1 MSEDKVEEKAFLEIK
16 KRDDGRWNNSI
27 QDFTINDIISLCGDL
42 GAFFRQMID
51 KALDENN
58 LENYKEAEYL
68 LAMHDFMTGI
78 GMQKFSDVIEKVYVL
93 KNQYGEDVNESAK
106 RLNRSMSQRINKLK
120 KEQEQQTK
128 EEKLNNKEEDNK

>member
-1 MSEDKVEEKAFLEIK
+1 MSEDKVEEKVFLEIK

-68 LAMHDFMTGI
+68 LAMHDFMAGI

-93 KNQYGEDVNESAK
+93 KNQYGEDVSESAK
-106 RLNRSMSQRINKLK
+106 RLNRNMSQRINKLK
-120 KEQEQQTK
+120 KEQEQNQK
-128 EEKLNNKEEDNK
+128 EKIE

>member
-1 MSEDKVEEKAFLEIK
+1 MSENKVEEKAFLEIK

-58 LENYKEAEYL
+58 LENYKEDEYL
-68 LAMHDFMTGI
+68 LAIHDFMVGI
-78 GMQKFSDVIEKVYVL
+78 GMEKFSDVIEKVYVL
-93 KNQYGEDVNESAK
+93 KRQHGEDVSKSAE
-106 RLNRSMSQRINKLK
+106 RLNRSMNQRINKRK
-120 KEQEQQTK
+120 KEQEQNQK
-128 EEKLNNKEEDNK
+128 EEPNDKKKNNE

>member
-1 MSEDKVEEKAFLEIK
+1 MSEDKVEEKVFLEIK

-58 LENYKEAEYL
+58 LEIYKEDEYL
-68 LAMHDFMTGI
+68 LAIHDFMAGI

-120 KEQEQQTK
+120 KEQEQNQK
-128 EEKLNNKEEDNK
+128 EKTE

>member
-1 MSEDKVEEKAFLEIK
+1 MSEDKVEEKVFLEIK

-58 LENYKEAEYL
+58 LENYKEDEYL
-68 LAMHDFMTGI
+68 LAIHDFMAGI

-93 KNQYGEDVNESAK
+93 KRQYGEDVSESAK

>member
-1 MSEDKVEEKAFLEIK
+1 MSEDKVEEKVFLEIK
-16 KRDDGRWNNSI
+16 KRDDGHWNNSI

-58 LENYKEAEYL
+58 LENYKEDEYL
-68 LAMHDFMTGI
+68 LAIHDFMAGI

-93 KNQYGEDVNESAK
+93 KNQYGEDVSESAK

-120 KEQEQQTK
+120 KEQEQNQK
-128 EEKLNNKEEDNK
+128 EKTE

>member
-1 MSEDKVEEKAFLEIK
+1 MSEDKVEEKVFLEIK

-58 LENYKEAEYL
+58 LENYKEDEYL
-68 LAMHDFMTGI
+68 LAIHDFMAGI

-120 KEQEQQTK
+120 KEQEQNQK
-128 EEKLNNKEEDNK
+128 EKPNNKEKR

>member
-1 MSEDKVEEKAFLEIK
+1 MSEDKVEEKVFLEIK

-58 LENYKEAEYL
+58 LENYKEDEYL
-68 LAMHDFMTGI
+68 LAIHDCMAGI

-93 KNQYGEDVNESAK
+93 KRQYEEDVSESAK

-120 KEQEQQTK
+120 KEQEQNQK
-128 EEKLNNKEEDNK
+128 EKTE

>member
-1 MSEDKVEEKAFLEIK
+1 MSEEKVFLEIK

-58 LENYKEAEYL
+58 LENYKEDEYL
-68 LAMHDFMTGI
+68 LAIHDFMAGI

-93 KNQYGEDVNESAK
+93 KNQYGEDVSESAK
-106 RLNRSMSQRINKLK
+106 RLNRSMNQRINKLK
-120 KEQEQQTK
+120 KEQEQTQ
-128 EEKLNNKEEDNK
+128 EKKSDNKEKR

>member
-68 LAMHDFMTGI
+68 LAIHDFMAGI

-120 KEQEQQTK
+120 KEQEQTQ
-128 EEKLNNKEEDNK
+128 EEKPDNKEKNNE

>member
-1 MSEDKVEEKAFLEIK
+1 MSEDRVEEKAFLEIK

-68 LAMHDFMTGI
+68 LAIHDFMAGI

>member
-1 MSEDKVEEKAFLEIK
+1 MSEDKVEEKVFLEIK

-27 QDFTINDIISLCGDL
+27 QDFTINDVIALCGDL

-68 LAMHDFMTGI
+68 LAMHDFMAGI

-93 KNQYGEDVNESAK
+93 KNQYGEDVNESTK

-120 KEQEQQTK
+120 KEQEQNQKGKT
-128 EEKLNNKEEDNK
+128 E

>member
-1 MSEDKVEEKAFLEIK
+1 MSEDKVEEKVFLEIK

-42 GAFFRQMID
+42 GTFFRQMID

-58 LENYKEAEYL
+58 LENYKEDEYL
-68 LAMHDFMTGI
+68 LAIHDFMAGI

-93 KNQYGEDVNESAK
+93 KRQYGEDVSESAK
-106 RLNRSMSQRINKLK
+106 RLNRSMNQRINKRK
-120 KEQEQQTK
+120 KEQEQNQK
-128 EEKLNNKEEDNK
+128 EEPNYKEKNNNE

>member
-1 MSEDKVEEKAFLEIK
+1 
-16 KRDDGRWNNSI
+16 
-27 QDFTINDIISLCGDL
+27 
-42 GAFFRQMID
+42 MID

-58 LENYKEAEYL
+58 LENYKEDEYL
-68 LAMHDFMTGI
+68 LAIHDFMAGI

-93 KNQYGEDVNESAK
+93 KRQYGEDVSESAK

>member
-1 MSEDKVEEKAFLEIK
+1 MSEDKVEEKVFLEIK

-58 LENYKEAEYL
+58 LENYKEDEYL
-68 LAMHDFMTGI
+68 LAMHDFMAGI

-93 KNQYGEDVNESAK
+93 KNQYGEDVSESAK

-120 KEQEQQTK
+120 KEQEQNQKKKT
-128 EEKLNNKEEDNK
+128 E

>member
-1 MSEDKVEEKAFLEIK
+1 MSEDKVEEKVFLEIK

-42 GAFFRQMID
+42 GTFFRQMID

-58 LENYKEAEYL
+58 LENYKEDEYL
-68 LAMHDFMTGI
+68 LAIHDFMAGI

-93 KNQYGEDVNESAK
+93 KNQYGEDVSESAK
-106 RLNRSMSQRINKLK
+106 RLNRSMSQRIKKLK
-120 KEQEQQTK
+120 KEQEQNQKGKT
-128 EEKLNNKEEDNK
+128 E

>member
-1 MSEDKVEEKAFLEIK
+1 MSEDKVEEKVFLEIK

-58 LENYKEAEYL
+58 LKNYKEDEYL
-68 LAMHDFMTGI
+68 LAIHDFMAGI

-93 KNQYGEDVNESAK
+93 KRQYEEDVSESAK

-120 KEQEQQTK
+120 KEQEQ
-128 EEKLNNKEEDNK
+128 N

>member
-58 LENYKEAEYL
+58 LEDYKEAEYL
-68 LAMHDFMTGI
+68 LAIHDFMAGI

-93 KNQYGEDVNESAK
+93 KNQYGKDVNESAK

-120 KEQEQQTK
+120 REQEQTQ
-128 EEKLNNKEEDNK
+128 EEKPNNKEEDNK

>member
-58 LENYKEAEYL
+58 LEDYKEAEYL
-68 LAMHDFMTGI
+68 LAIHDFMAGI

-120 KEQEQQTK
+120 KEQEQTR
-128 EEKLNNKEEDNK
+128 EEKPNNKEEDNK

>member
-58 LENYKEAEYL
+58 LEDYKEAEYL
-68 LAMHDFMTGI
+68 LAIHDFMAGI
-78 GMQKFSDVIEKVYVL
+78 GMEKFSDVIEKVYVL
-93 KNQYGEDVNESAK
+93 KRQYGEDVSESAK
-106 RLNRSMSQRINKLK
+106 RLNRSMNQRINKRK
-120 KEQEQQTK
+120 KEQEQNQK
-128 EEKLNNKEEDNK
+128 EEPNDKEKNNE

>member
-58 LENYKEAEYL
+58 LEDYKEAEYL
-68 LAMHDFMTGI
+68 LAIHDFMAGI

-120 KEQEQQTK
+120 KEQEQTQ
-128 EEKLNNKEEDNK
+128 EEKPNNKEEDNK

>member
-27 QDFTINDIISLCGDL
+27 QDFTINDIISLSGDL

-68 LAMHDFMTGI
+68 LAIHDFMAGI

-120 KEQEQQTK
+120 KEQEQTQ
-128 EEKLNNKEEDNK
+128 EEKPDNKEKNNE

>member
-1 MSEDKVEEKAFLEIK
+1 MSEDKVEEKVFLEIK

-58 LENYKEAEYL
+58 LENYKEDEYL
-68 LAMHDFMTGI
+68 LAIHDFMAGI

-93 KNQYGEDVNESAK
+93 KKQYGEDVSESAK

-120 KEQEQQTK
+120 KEQEQNQK
-128 EEKLNNKEEDNK
+128 EKTE

>member
-1 MSEDKVEEKAFLEIK
+1 MSEDKVEEKVFLEIK

-58 LENYKEAEYL
+58 LENYKEDEYL
-68 LAMHDFMTGI
+68 LAIHDFMAGI

-93 KNQYGEDVNESAK
+93 KNQYGEDVSESAK
-106 RLNRSMSQRINKLK
+106 RLNRSMNQRINKLK
-120 KEQEQQTK
+120 KEQEQTQ
-128 EEKLNNKEEDNK
+128 EKKSDNKEKR

>member
-1 MSEDKVEEKAFLEIK
+1 MSEDKVEEKVFLEIK

-58 LENYKEAEYL
+58 LENYKEDEYL
-68 LAMHDFMTGI
+68 LAIHDFMAGI

-93 KNQYGEDVNESAK
+93 KRQYGEDVSESAK

-120 KEQEQQTK
+120 KEQEQNQK
-128 EEKLNNKEEDNK
+128 EKTE

>member
-1 MSEDKVEEKAFLEIK
+1 MSEDKVEEKVFLEIK

-68 LAMHDFMTGI
+68 LAIHDFMAGI

-93 KNQYGEDVNESAK
+93 KNQYGEDVSESAK
-106 RLNRSMSQRINKLK
+106 RLNRNMRQRINKVK
-120 KEQEQQTK
+120 KEKEQNQK
-128 EEKLNNKEEDNK
+128 EKTE

>member
-1 MSEDKVEEKAFLEIK
+1 MSEDKVEEKVFLEIK

-58 LENYKEAEYL
+58 LENYKEDEYL
-68 LAMHDFMTGI
+68 LAIHDFMAGI

-93 KNQYGEDVNESAK
+93 KNQYGEDVSESAK
-106 RLNRSMSQRINKLK
+106 RLNRSMNQRINKRK
-120 KEQEQQTK
+120 KEQEQTQ
-128 EEKLNNKEEDNK
+128 EKKSDNKEKR

>member
-1 MSEDKVEEKAFLEIK
+1 MSEDRVEEKAFLEIK

-68 LAMHDFMTGI
+68 LAIHDFMAGI

-106 RLNRSMSQRINKLK
+106 RLNHSMSQRINKLK

>member
-1 MSEDKVEEKAFLEIK
+1 MSEDKVEEKVFLEIK

-68 LAMHDFMTGI
+68 LAIHDFMAGI

-93 KNQYGEDVNESAK
+93 KNQYGEDVSESAK

-120 KEQEQQTK
+120 KEQEQNQK
-128 EEKLNNKEEDNK
+128 EKPNNKEKR

>member
-58 LENYKEAEYL
+58 LEDYKEAEYL
-68 LAMHDFMTGI
+68 LAIHDFMAGI
-78 GMQKFSDVIEKVYVL
+78 GMEKFSDVIEKVYVL
-93 KNQYGEDVNESAK
+93 KRQYGEDVSESAK

-120 KEQEQQTK
+120 KEQEQNQK
-128 EEKLNNKEEDNK
+128 EEPNNKEEDNK

>member
-16 KRDDGRWNNSI
+16 KCDDGRWNNSI

-58 LENYKEAEYL
+58 LEDYKEAEYL
-68 LAMHDFMTGI
+68 LAIHDFMAGI
-78 GMQKFSDVIEKVYVL
+78 GMEKFSDVIEKVYVL
-93 KNQYGEDVNESAK
+93 KRQYGEDVSESAK

-120 KEQEQQTK
+120 KEQEQNQK
-128 EEKLNNKEEDNK
+128 EEPNNKEEDNK

>member
-58 LENYKEAEYL
+58 LEDYKEAEYL
-68 LAMHDFMTGI
+68 LAIHDFMAGI

-106 RLNRSMSQRINKLK
+106 RLNRSISQRINKLK
-120 KEQEQQTK
+120 KEQEQTQ
-128 EEKLNNKEEDNK
+128 EEKPNNKEEDNK

>member
-1 MSEDKVEEKAFLEIK
+1 MSEDKVEEKVFLEIK

-58 LENYKEAEYL
+58 LENYKEDEYL
-68 LAMHDFMTGI
+68 LAIHDFMAGI
-78 GMQKFSDVIEKVYVL
+78 GMHKFSDVIEKVYVL
-93 KNQYGEDVNESAK
+93 KRQYGEDVSESAK

-120 KEQEQQTK
+120 KEQEQNQK
-128 EEKLNNKEEDNK
+128 EKTE

>member
-1 MSEDKVEEKAFLEIK
+1 MSEDKVEEKVFLEIK

-58 LENYKEAEYL
+58 LENYKEDEYL
-68 LAMHDFMTGI
+68 LAIHDFMAGI

-93 KNQYGEDVNESAK
+93 KRQYGEDVSESAK

-120 KEQEQQTK
+120 KEQEQNQK
-128 EEKLNNKEEDNK
+128 EKPNNKEKR

>member
-68 LAMHDFMTGI
+68 LAMHDFMAGI

-93 KNQYGEDVNESAK
+93 KNQYGEDVSESAK
-106 RLNRSMSQRINKLK
+106 RLNRNMSQRINKLK
-120 KEQEQQTK
+120 KEKEQNQK
-128 EEKLNNKEEDNK
+128 EKTE

>member
-1 MSEDKVEEKAFLEIK
+1 MSEDKVEEKVFLEIK

-58 LENYKEAEYL
+58 LENYKEDEYL
-68 LAMHDFMTGI
+68 LAIHDFMAGI

-93 KNQYGEDVNESAK
+93 KRQYGEDVGESAK
-106 RLNRSMSQRINKLK
+106 RLNRSMNQRINKLK
-120 KEQEQQTK
+120 KEQEQNQK
-128 EEKLNNKEEDNK
+128 EKTE

>member
-1 MSEDKVEEKAFLEIK
+1 MSEDKVEEKVFLEIK

-42 GAFFRQMID
+42 GTFFRQMID

-58 LENYKEAEYL
+58 LKNYKEDEYL
-68 LAMHDFMTGI
+68 LAIHDFMAGI

-93 KNQYGEDVNESAK
+93 KNQYGEDVSESAK

-120 KEQEQQTK
+120 KEQEQNQK
-128 EEKLNNKEEDNK
+128 EKTE

>member
-27 QDFTINDIISLCGDL
+27 QDFTINDIISLSGDL

-68 LAMHDFMTGI
+68 LAIHDFMAGI

-120 KEQEQQTK
+120 KEQEQTQK
-128 EEKLNNKEEDNK
+128 EKPNNKEKNNE